1 MELSNSER
9 IETKK
14 HDFGEIIFDFQIFET
29 FRNLDIDFSTNLNK
43 CFWTVVNIS
52 EAILL
57 SCQTFDLL

>member
-43 CFWTVVNIS
+43 CF
-52 EAILL
+52 
-57 SCQTFDLL
+57 